1 MYVKSMITVSTPQDR
16 AIKARQKA
24 AAASRRGFFV
34 DGVFI
39 ETIKPKPV
47 TDRLSSLKKRL
58 RKLKE
63 NYKIFVKIGDTE
75 SALQFE
81 AEIKKVVEQ
90 IAKEKAA

>member
-1 MYVKSMITVSTPQDR
+1 MYVKSLISVSTAQDR
-16 AIKARQKA
+16 AIKARQKE
-24 AAASRRGFFV
+24 AAASRRGFMV

-39 ETIKPKPV
+39 ETVKPKPA

-75 SALQFE
+75 SALRFE
-81 AEIKKVVEQ
+81 VEIKKVVEQ

>member
-1 MYVKSMITVSTPQDR
+1 MIYKTARDR
-16 AIKARQKA
+16 AIKRNIKKA
-24 AAASRRGFFV
+24 YYANHNFFEV
-34 DGVFI
+34 DGEMI
-39 ETIKPKPV
+39 ATAKPKPV
-47 TDRLSSLKKRL
+47 DRLPELKKRL

-63 NYKIFVKIGDTE
+63 NYNIFVKKGDTE

>member
-1 MYVKSMITVSTPQDR
+1 MYVKSLISVSTAQER

-24 AAASRRGFFV
+24 APIHGFMV
-34 DGVFI
+34 DGEFI
-39 ETIKPKPV
+39 ATVKQKPV
-47 TDRLSSLKKRL
+47 DRLLELKKRL

-63 NYKIFVKIGDTE
+63 NYKIFVKKGDTE

-81 AEIKKVVEQ
+81 MEIKKVVEQ